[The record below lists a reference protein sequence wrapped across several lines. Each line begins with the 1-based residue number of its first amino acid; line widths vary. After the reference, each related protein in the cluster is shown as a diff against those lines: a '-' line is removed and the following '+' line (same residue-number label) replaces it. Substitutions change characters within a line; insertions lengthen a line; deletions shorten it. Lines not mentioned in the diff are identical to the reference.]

1 MEDGKYPPI
10 ELILLIP
17 YHYVFCT
24 YKYMIYSQIM
34 SLNPRERAGSHSSGH
49 PQSSHRLPFFL
60 AFFWFYPQ
68 IFISLG
74 QNYNHV

>member
-1 MEDGKYPPI
+1 MEHAKNPPPI

-34 SLNPRERAGSHSSGH
+34 SLNPRERAGFHPSGH
-49 PQSSHRLPFFL
+49 PQPSHRLPVLFGFL
-60 AFFWFYPQ
+60 LVLSSKFH
-68 IFISLG
+68 IFGEKL
-74 QNYNHV
+74 